1 MSNQS
6 QTRELFNNQA
16 FIDLLKFMIE
26 RWTEFSA
33 EITNL
38 ESRAVNR
45 LSASD
50 RKALLDEIFNEL
62 VYKERDND

>member
-1 MSNQS
+1 
-6 QTRELFNNQA
+6 
-16 FIDLLKFMIE
+16 MIE

-62 VYKERDND
+62 VYKERNDD